1 MQGEISGIALELK
14 SADGTRLPVL
24 VTSTVKTGGD
34 GEPLLIR
41 TTVFDARD
49 RRAYEEELLRAHR
62 ESNRERERLQQLTTT
77 LQKTLLPS
85 ALANVPG
92 LDIAAHYHVASI
104 DEVGGDFYDLFPL
117 AGGSWGMF
125 LGDVCGKG
133 ARPRSSPPWPAT
145 PCAPPR
151 STTPIGQARPGQA
164 RARGRSDGQAHH
176 VCERVQFEGSSSR
189 MRAPPAARRGGVP
202 GPGPAGARKVSAY
215 AQGLACCGHGR
226 DV

>member
-104 DEVGGDFYDLFPL
+104 DEVGGEFYDLFPL

-133 ARPRSSPPWPAT
+133 AEAAVVTSLARYTLRAAAVYDPD
-145 PCAPPR
+145 
-151 STTPIGQARPGQA
+151 RPGQA
-164 RARGRSDGQAHH
+164 RPVRGAGRTDRRTTYAKGSSSRAR
-176 VCERVQFEGSSSR
+176 SSR